1 MALAGND
8 KGDPVG
14 ALTGENRDVW
24 TDVGGRS
31 HLIDVRLNVFLN
43 SGTCGAISSLA
54 GERRVVGADRVSCDH
69 CLSGRYQARHAR
81 GHLVGVLGRRWT
93 KSVLRQASTY
103 DFTTAYMVSS

>member
-8 KGDPVG
+8 RGDPVG

-24 TDVGGRS
+24 TDVGGHS
-31 HLIDVRLNVFLN
+31 HLIDATLNVCN
-43 SGTCGAISSLA
+43 SGTGGAIGSLA
-54 GERRVVGADRVSCDH
+54 SERQVVGADRVCCDH

-93 KSVLRQASTY
+93 KPILRQASTY
-103 DFTTAYMVSS
+103 DIMTAYMGSS